1 MKRLFASIHD
11 VSPRFEGQVDRLLD
25 HLAPHVGRRLAMLV
39 VPDHWSSAPI
49 TPAFARRLRGCWE
62 LNELNTAL
70 VEEKSGRELRL
81 GEEIEVVVE
90 RVETALGR
98 VDLAPAG
105 SYS

>member
-1 MKRLFASIHD
+1 MTVGTQNRPGFTGEVIGLIGKGAFVRFGD
-11 VSPRFEGQVDRLLD
+11 EGFEGLL
-25 HLAPHVGRRLAMLV
+25 P
-39 VPDHWSSAPI
+39 
-49 TPAFARRLRGCWE
+49 ARRLRGWWE

-81 GEEIEVVVE
+81 GAEIEVVVE